1 MENHNNSWHPDLS
14 AKIGSIERQRID
26 RPGNQT
32 RCVRLEHVELRAFDR
47 EHVELRPFN
56 RPHRLAT
63 VVRQPPPP
71 PPLTNP
77 IEQWEVN
84 RPIYI
89 TSPPSQ
95 LCTYFRWRSSRPH
108 RRCRRHRAGEPS
120 WAGGKGRRRWLRYE
134 LLILKYE
141 ACEFV
146 IPKYEACEVLIP
158 KYDACYLLIV
168 SHCWMLIRII
178 C

>member
-1 MENHNNSWHPDLS
+1 MSS
-14 AKIGSIERQRID
+14 CGRSIGNMSNF
-26 RPGNQT
+26 GHSN
-32 RCVRLEHVELRAFDR
+32 
-47 EHVELRPFN
+47 N
-56 RPHRLAT
+56 RPHRLAA
-63 VVRQPPPP
+63 VVRQPPP

-84 RPIYI
+84 RPVYI
-89 TSPPSQ
+89 TSPPSR
-95 LCTYFRWRSSRPH
+95 LCTYFRRRSSRPH

-120 WAGGKGRRRWLRYE
+120 WPGEKGRRRWLRYE

-168 SHCWMLIRII
+168 SHC
-178 C
+178 

>member
-1 MENHNNSWHPDLS
+1 MDFFRNIIILMENHNNSWHPDLS

-71 PPLTNP
+71 PPSPTLLNNGRLTGP
-77 IEQWEVN
+77 FI
-84 RPIYI
+84 
-89 TSPPSQ
+89 SPP
-95 LCTYFRWRSSRPH
+95 
-108 RRCRRHRAGEPS
+108 HRANCAHIFVEGAQDHIVVAVAIARESHHGPEGR
-120 WAGGKGRRRWLRYE
+120 GGDGG
-134 LLILKYE
+134 
-141 ACEFV
+141 
-146 IPKYEACEVLIP
+146 
-158 KYDACYLLIV
+158 
-168 SHCWMLIRII
+168 
-178 C
+178 